1 MIPVM
6 SQPIISCLLPLVDRE
21 RIVPQGGILFHLGD
35 RVRALHVVL
44 EGKVDLVRHQEDGRP
59 VVLQH
64 AGPGTVLAEASFFA
78 QRYHCDAVA
87 MSPARTGA
95 VPVERLRALFREDPA
110 FAEAWGRHL
119 ATEVQRARLRS
130 EILALRTV
138 AERLDAWLIWHDQT
152 MPEKG
157 GWKSVAEQIAV
168 SPEALYRELARRRAA
183 N

>member
-1 MIPVM
+1 MIAVM
-6 SQPIISCLLPLVDRE
+6 SQPIIAHLLPLVERE
-21 RIVPQGGILFHLGD
+21 RTLPQGGILFHRGD
-35 RVRALHVVL
+35 RIGALHIVL
-44 EGKVDLVRHQEDGRP
+44 DGTIDLVRHQENGRP

-64 AGPGTVLAEASFFA
+64 ADPGAVLAEASFFA
-78 QRYHCDAVA
+78 DRYHCDAVA
-87 MSPARTGA
+87 TTPARTGA
-95 VPVERLRALFREDPA
+95 VPINRLRALFRDDPV

-138 AERLDAWLIWHDQT
+138 AERLDAWLLWHDQT

-168 SPEALYRELARRRAA
+168 SPEALYRELARRRQE
-183 N
+183 